1 MRSAS
6 KTKTTSESEVQ
17 VPNGELE
24 QLLQLQRDVLEMIAL
39 GHATDDILDQICL
52 LSEAMV
58 PNSVG
63 TIMLLDQTRRHL
75 DVRSAPSIPAEGIAA
90 LNGLRPGPN
99 AGSCG
104 TA

>member
-58 PNSVG
+58 PVTTTGPPSSSGGVWAWVG
-63 TIMLLDQTRRHL
+63 VINMFVIKNKTIKGVIFFIQKLLY
-75 DVRSAPSIPAEGIAA
+75 
-90 LNGLRPGPN
+90 
-99 AGSCG
+99 
-104 TA
+104 